1 MSSSKSDDPIIYFTL
16 IDFLVQLIFLAIFL
30 TVALQ
35 ASQRGSEPPQGQPPP
50 WVIDPAYFP
59 LLNEGVG
66 PFIRNDDA
74 KELLNFLKKVYDER
88 LLEPLLAF
96 LAKTQNPLAVLK
108 GCSID
113 PSACSQVLS
122 RCSKFPDSCKALAE
136 ISDSKF
142 GAIGQGEGRPQC
154 RDSSG
159 KSPRLF
165 TVYGEIGPSG
175 GRYRIEDVSAFGMVS
190 MKEAGI
196 DVGNGVVFDRLGF
209 SRVFRPFK
217 EKKCVHVVRYIDR
230 TDSNGQANIVREVFF
245 FLGGG
250 R

>member
-35 ASQRGSEPPQGQPPP
+35 AAQRGSEPPEGEPPP

-66 PFIRNDDA
+66 PFIRDDDA
-74 KELLNFLKKVYDER
+74 SDLLTFLKKVYDEK

-96 LAKTQNPLAVLK
+96 LTKTQNPLAVLK
-108 GCSID
+108 GCAAN

-122 RCSKFPDSCKALAE
+122 RCSEFPDSCKALAGM
-136 ISDSKF
+136 SSAKF
-142 GAIGQGEGRPQC
+142 KEIGQGEGRPQC
-154 RDSSG
+154 RDALG
-159 KSPRLF
+159 KSTRLF

-196 DVGNGVVFDRLGF
+196 EVGNGVVYDEAGF
-209 SRVFRPFK
+209 RRVFRPF
-217 EKKCVHVVRYIDR
+217 EKKKCGHVVRYIDT
-230 TDSNGQANIVREVFF
+230 TDSNRQADVVRRVFYF
-245 FLGGG
+245 GGG
-250 R
+250 D